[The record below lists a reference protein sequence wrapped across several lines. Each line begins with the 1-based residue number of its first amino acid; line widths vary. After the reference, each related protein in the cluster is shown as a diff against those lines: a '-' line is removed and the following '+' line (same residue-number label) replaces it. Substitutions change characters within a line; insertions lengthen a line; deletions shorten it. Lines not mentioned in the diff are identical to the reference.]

1 MFNRNAIDT
10 PHMEKIDKI
19 FKDAGKKARKMAN
32 GDWSIPFSVAMVMK
46 KVKVFDPIK
55 CELEVALT
63 MIQRYKL
70 TGLPDDIRPLV
81 QEFILDPTKFKC
93 RVNEEEDYL
102 VNDSSRSI
110 PKAPN
115 LTFSKEVAKSD

>member
-93 RVNEEEDYL
+93 RVNEEEYPLIYDGDY
-102 VNDSSRSI
+102 NRSG
-110 PKAPN
+110 KFN
-115 LTFSKEVAKSD
+115 LAKSSDW